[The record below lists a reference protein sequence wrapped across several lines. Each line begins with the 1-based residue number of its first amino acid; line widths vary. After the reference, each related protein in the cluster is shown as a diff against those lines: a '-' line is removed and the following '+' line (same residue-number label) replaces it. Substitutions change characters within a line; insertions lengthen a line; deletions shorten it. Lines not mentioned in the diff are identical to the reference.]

1 MRYAHT
7 NLIARDWKKL
17 SHFYQQ
23 AFNCIPVPPPR
34 DLSGQWIED
43 LTGVPNV
50 RIVGEHL
57 QLPGYGN
64 AGPTLEIYSYAN
76 MLDIES
82 KEVNNSGFSHIAFE
96 VDDVAETLNKV
107 KRYGGTEVGKIVE
120 HEYPGLGKATFVY
133 CRDIE
138 GNIIELQRW
147 IRDQ

>member
-7 NLIARDWKKL
+7 NLIARDWEKL

-43 LTGVPNV
+43 LTGIPHVH
-50 RIVGEHL
+50 IVGEHL

-76 MLDIES
+76 MLDTEN
-82 KEVNNSGFSHIAFE
+82 KEVNSNGFSHIAFE
-96 VDDVAETLNKV
+96 VDDVEETLNRV
-107 KRYGGTEVGKIVE
+107 KQYGGSEAGKIVG
-120 HEYPGLGKATFVY
+120 HDYPGLGKATFVY

-138 GNIIELQRW
+138 GNIIELQHW

>member
-17 SHFYQQ
+17 SQFYQQ

-43 LTGVPNV
+43 LTGIPNV
-50 RIVGEHL
+50 HIVGEHL

-76 MLDIES
+76 MLDIEH
-82 KEVNNSGFSHIAFE
+82 KEVNSSGFSHIAFE
-96 VDDVAETLNKV
+96 VDDVEETLNRV
-107 KRYGGTEVGKIVE
+107 KQYGGSEVGKIVE
-120 HEYPGLGKATFVY
+120 HEYPNLGRATFVY

-138 GNIIELQRW
+138 GNIIELQCW
-147 IRDQ
+147 IRVQ